1 MTTSY
6 SNTDTSGSSSNILL
20 TGEQIKIIK
29 RMRGGESLSA
39 SKTSGQFWMDS
50 YDMVKNPAAKGLI
63 ASGMIAEDTGS
74 VDNYS
79 TFYRLTERGLT
90 TKI

>member
-1 MTTSY
+1 MTTSN
-6 SNTDTSGSSSNILL
+6 SNTGTFGSSNIPL
-20 TGEQIKIIK
+20 TAEQIKIIK

-50 YDMVKNPAAKGLI
+50 YDMVKNAAAKGLI
-63 ASGMIAEDTGS
+63 ATGMIAEDTGT

-79 TFYRLTERGLT
+79 TFYKLTERGLT

>member
-1 MTTSY
+1 MTTSN
-6 SNTDTSGSSSNILL
+6 SNTSTSNIPL
-20 TGEQIKIIK
+20 TAEQIKIIK

-50 YDMVKNPAAKGLI
+50 YDMVKNAAAKGLI
-63 ASGMIAEDTGS
+63 ATGMIAEDTGT

-79 TFYRLTERGLT
+79 TFYKLTERGLT